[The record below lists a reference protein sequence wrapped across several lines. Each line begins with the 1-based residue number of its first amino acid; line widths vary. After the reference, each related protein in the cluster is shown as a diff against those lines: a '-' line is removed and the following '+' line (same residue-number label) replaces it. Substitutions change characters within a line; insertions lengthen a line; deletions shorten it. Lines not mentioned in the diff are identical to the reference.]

1 MIDYN
6 ALQEVHGLAAI
17 VGATYASYLSSKML
31 KLKDISEM
39 EKISLETL
47 GALISRYAGYEAY
60 RNIYRSIFRN
70 YVRDLFRKEDLI
82 SFSSTFSRSHRWPI
96 FIHGPLV
103 S

>member
-60 RNIYRSIFRN
+60 RNIYRSIFR
-70 YVRDLFRKEDLI
+70 KEDLI